1 MRFSSDDILKQ
12 KFQKKMRGYDPEQV
26 QEFLDGLARE
36 WDHLSEELKRAQ
48 REGESSAREL
58 KDYRRRERSLQDA
71 LDMARQVAEDVRQQ
85 AERDAELII
94 AEAELKAE
102 RILSGVESRL
112 RVIRE
117 EMISVQH
124 QRIRFEAEL
133 RAAIEGHSR
142 MLDVFSGVEV
152 QDIDVAA
159 QDLL

>member
-1 MRFSSDDILKQ
+1 
-12 KFQKKMRGYDPEQV
+12 
-26 QEFLDGLARE
+26 
-36 WDHLSEELKRAQ
+36 
-48 REGESSAREL
+48 
-58 KDYRRRERSLQDA
+58 
-71 LDMARQVAEDVRQQ
+71 MARQVAEDVRHQ
-85 AERDAELII
+85 AERDAELIV

-124 QRIRFEAEL
+124 QRIRFEAEM
-133 RAAIEGHSR
+133 RAALEGHSR

>member
-1 MRFSSDDILKQ
+1 
-12 KFQKKMRGYDPEQV
+12 
-26 QEFLDGLARE
+26 
-36 WDHLSEELKRAQ
+36 
-48 REGESSAREL
+48 
-58 KDYRRRERSLQDA
+58 
-71 LDMARQVAEDVRQQ
+71 MARQVAEDVRHQ
-85 AERDAELII
+85 AERDAELIV

-102 RILSGVESRL
+102 RILSGVEARL

-133 RAAIEGHSR
+133 RASIEGHSR